1 MDLHPNGMLLVWT
14 DVEPAAEEDFNAWY
28 DQEHMVERLA
38 VPGFLTARRYR
49 AVSGDLPYFA
59 AYDTES
65 AEVLF
70 SPAYLER
77 LNNPT
82 PWTERVMAAFRDTV
96 RSVCRI
102 AGEEGQGEQEAA
114 LTLRIVPAPGRHDA
128 LRDAL
133 LGRLAPAPPA
143 VRIRLC
149 EAVQG
154 GGETTVETTEGN
166 LRGKDA
172 GTTFALLLEGAD
184 AATLEALGQ
193 ERFSDA
199 SLLEMGAEGAAQRG
213 LYRLLKSLDG

>member
-1 MDLHPNGMLLVWT
+1 MDTRANGMLLVWT
-14 DVEPAAEEDFNAWY
+14 GVEPAAEEDFNAWY
-28 DQEHMVERLA
+28 DREHMAERLA
-38 VPGFLTARRYR
+38 VPGFLSARRYR
-49 AVSGDLPYFA
+49 AVTGDPPYFA

-102 AGEEGQGEQEAA
+102 AGEEGNEEPGAA
-114 LTLRIVPAPGRHDA
+114 LTLRIVPAPGRHES
-128 LRDAL
+128 LREAL
-133 LGRLAPAPPA
+133 LDRLAPAPA
-143 VRIRLC
+143 SARIRLC

-154 GGETTVETTEGN
+154 SGETKEES

-184 AATLEALGQ
+184 AAALEALGQ
-193 ERFSDA
+193 ERFSD
-199 SLLEMGAEGAAQRG
+199 LRLTKMGAEGAVQRG
-213 LYRLLKSLDG
+213 LYRLLKSLNG